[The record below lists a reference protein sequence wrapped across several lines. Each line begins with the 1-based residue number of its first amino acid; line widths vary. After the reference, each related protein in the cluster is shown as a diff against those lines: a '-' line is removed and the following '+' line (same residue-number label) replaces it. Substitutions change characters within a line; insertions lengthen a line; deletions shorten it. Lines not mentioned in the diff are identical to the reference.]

1 MASLFASPDLATPSF
16 GLRADRARSFV
27 RPGLEEIWTSS
38 QSRPSPGIRSLSG
51 IENQESPIAVL
62 ADHSPVRRSPPGRL
76 ARPNPPSRHD
86 NPKTQQPSPV
96 TKRVGFGANS
106 AGWTLVV
113 TRFSLDLVAQLP
125 GSNRQFHEPFESPY
139 PTLFAFYLGVSFV
152 KSSPLVIR
160 KPGVGEALK
169 TEVLIGCP
177 VDRRM

>member
-1 MASLFASPDLATPSF
+1 M
-16 GLRADRARSFV
+16 
-27 RPGLEEIWTSS
+27 
-38 QSRPSPGIRSLSG
+38 
-51 IENQESPIAVL
+51 
-62 ADHSPVRRSPPGRL
+62 
-76 ARPNPPSRHD
+76 
-86 NPKTQQPSPV
+86 
-96 TKRVGFGANS
+96 NS

>member
-1 MASLFASPDLATPSF
+1 M
-16 GLRADRARSFV
+16 
-27 RPGLEEIWTSS
+27 
-38 QSRPSPGIRSLSG
+38 
-51 IENQESPIAVL
+51 
-62 ADHSPVRRSPPGRL
+62 RREGPKSERGPPCGGPRT
-76 ARPNPPSRHD
+76 D
-86 NPKTQQPSPV
+86 
-96 TKRVGFGANS
+96 ANS

-152 KSSPLVIR
+152 KSSPPVIR

>member
-16 GLRADRARSFV
+16 GLHADRARSLV

-51 IENQESPIAVL
+51 IENQESPIAVI
-62 ADHSPVRRSPPGRL
+62 ADHSPVRRSPPGGL

-106 AGWTLVV
+106 AGWTLVGAASSRDSV
-113 TRFSLDLVAQLP
+113 RRVNEHDRQIHSARTRQKRGMVRIVFGLAAVSSTPSAR
-125 GSNRQFHEPFESPY
+125 GFEHR
-139 PTLFAFYLGVSFV
+139 L
-152 KSSPLVIR
+152 
-160 KPGVGEALK
+160 E
-169 TEVLIGCP
+169 
-177 VDRRM
+177 